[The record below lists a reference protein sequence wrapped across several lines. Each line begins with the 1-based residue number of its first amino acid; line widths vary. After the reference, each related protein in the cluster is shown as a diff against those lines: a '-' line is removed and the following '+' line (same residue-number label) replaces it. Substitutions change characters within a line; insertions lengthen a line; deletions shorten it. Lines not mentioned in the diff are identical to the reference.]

1 MAAGKVYLVGAG
13 PGNEG
18 LLTVRGAECIRQA
31 DVIFYDRLVN
41 PLLLEQAPI
50 EAERIYCGKLPQK
63 HILRQEVIQKM
74 MVEKSREGKRVV
86 RLKGGDP
93 GVFGRVGEE
102 AAVMEENGIEYEIV
116 PGITSGIAAPLYAGV
131 PVTHR
136 DYSGSFAAIT
146 AHTKKETGEPD
157 LDWEPLAKSIDTV
170 AFYMGVKN
178 LPFITKRL
186 IEAGKPKGTAVM
198 VVEWGT
204 YSKQRTVKG
213 TLADINDIVQKH
225 AIENPSITLV
235 GNVVKAGPSSTW
247 FEELPLFG
255 RYIWHV
261 RTTPGAGRWSS
272 EWKSQGA
279 EVYEGPV
286 WEETM
291 PELVHLQKDLP
302 YDEIVFETA
311 SDVEAFVSQLK
322 NWRLDLRQVNCLL
335 TAATRRAEEK
345 WKEYGVLPEFRSKE
359 RWGDAEGVHIIGSEE
374 WIKEIGPQASSDIG
388 HVLKSAASSDHTLE
402 RLLVDDSINT
412 VIFPCRKAVTTAVG
426 KINDLYNGDA
436 GRWWSQKTVVCIG
449 ERTKEQAEK
458 YGIRVDTTAEAS
470 AQAVTASI
478 QKCLS
483 PIL

>member
-1 MAAGKVYLVGAG
+1 MADGKVFLVGAG

-18 LLTVRGAECIRQA
+18 LITVRGAECIRKA

-50 EAERIYCGKLPQK
+50 GAERIYCGKLPQK

-74 MVEKSREGKRVV
+74 MVEKSREGKKVV

-102 AAVMEENGIEYEIV
+102 AAVMEENSIEYEIV

-146 AHTKKETGEPD
+146 AHTKKKTGEPD

-186 IEAGKPKGTAVM
+186 IEAGKPPETAVM

-213 TLADINDIVQKH
+213 SLADINEVVQKH

-235 GNVVKAGPSSTW
+235 GNVVKAGPASTW

-255 RYIWHV
+255 LYMWHV
-261 RTTPGAGRWSS
+261 RTTPGASGWSS

-286 WEETM
+286 WQETL
-291 PELVHLQKDLP
+291 PELIRLQKDLP
-302 YDEIVFETA
+302 YEEIVFETA
-311 SDVEAFVSQLK
+311 GDVEAFMAQLK
-322 NWRLDLRQVNCLL
+322 NWRLDLRQVNCHLV
-335 TAATRRAEEK
+335 TVTRRAEEK
-345 WKEYGVLPEFRSKE
+345 WKTYGVFPECRSKE
-359 RWGDAEGVHIIGSEE
+359 EWKHAEAVHVIGSET
-374 WIKEIGPQASSDIG
+374 WIKEINHSSSDIG
-388 HVLKSAASSDHTLE
+388 HVLSSVSSSDHTLE
-402 RLLVDDSINT
+402 RLLADNSINT
-412 VIFPCRKAVTTAVG
+412 VIFPCRKAVTVAVE
-426 KINDLYNGDA
+426 KINSLYNGEA
-436 GRWWSQKTVVCIG
+436 ELWWSQKTIVCIG
-449 ERTKEQAEK
+449 ERTKEQAER
-458 YGIRVDTTAEAS
+458 YGLRVDTTAGAS
-470 AQAVTASI
+470 LEAVTTSI
-478 QKCLS
+478 QKCFS

>member
-1 MAAGKVYLVGAG
+1 MADGKVYLVGAG

-63 HILRQEVIQKM
+63 HILRQEVIQTM

-102 AAVMEENGIEYEIV
+102 AAVMEENDIDYEIV

-186 IEAGKPKGTAVM
+186 IEAGKPEETAVM

-225 AIENPSITLV
+225 AVENPSITLV
-235 GNVVKAGPSSTW
+235 GNVVKAGPASTW

-261 RTTPGAGRWSS
+261 RTTPGSSGWSS

-286 WEETM
+286 WEETL
-291 PELVHLQKDLP
+291 PELIHLQKDLP

-311 SDVEAFVSQLK
+311 SDVEAFIAQLK

-345 WKEYGVLPEFRSKE
+345 WKDYGILPGFRPKE
-359 RWGDAEGVHIIGSEE
+359 EWTSAGNVHVIGSKTWIEE
-374 WIKEIGPQASSDIG
+374 TAPRGSCDIG

-402 RLLVDDSINT
+402 RLLVDESINT
-412 VIFPCRKAVTTAVG
+412 VIFPCRKAVTIAVE
-426 KINDLYNGDA
+426 KISRLYNGDA
-436 GRWWSQKTVVCIG
+436 GRWWSQKTVICIG
-449 ERTKEQAEK
+449 ESTKKQAEK
-458 YGIRVDTTAEAS
+458 YGVHVDMTAGAS

-478 QKCLS
+478 QKCFS